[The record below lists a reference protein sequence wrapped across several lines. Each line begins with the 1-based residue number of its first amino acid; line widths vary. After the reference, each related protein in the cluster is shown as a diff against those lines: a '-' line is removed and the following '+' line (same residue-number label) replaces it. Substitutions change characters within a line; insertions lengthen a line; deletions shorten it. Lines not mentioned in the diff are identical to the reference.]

1 MGVLIESSGSA
12 ALDGRFDRPVAG
24 DVEGLCSVR
33 AHRATERAGPDTSQT
48 GTDREEGHLG
58 GLDAK
63 GVLYTLIG
71 SKPPARMRRFNR
83 AARAGVINPPIRV
96 IHCSPVSG
104 KSARTL
110 GEIHFVQINVLE
122 NAGTNM
128 GLSLDVL
135 DDGLL
140 IVAEAASPSLPTAAN
155 NIEVYFGCI
164 GLIRGVIGLRPAD
177 GQIGCFADCFW

>member
-33 AHRATERAGPDTSQT
+33 AHRATERPGPDTSQT

-71 SKPPARMRRFNR
+71 SKPPARMRRLIVPL
-83 AARAGVINPPIRV
+83 APAL
-96 IHCSPVSG
+96 S
-104 KSARTL
+104 
-110 GEIHFVQINVLE
+110 EEE
-122 NAGTNM
+122 NI
-128 GLSLDVL
+128 
-135 DDGLL
+135 DGL
-140 IVAEAASPSLPTAAN
+140 
-155 NIEVYFGCI
+155 
-164 GLIRGVIGLRPAD
+164 
-177 GQIGCFADCFW
+177 